1 MPRVSRAPVMCPTGS
16 RGNWP
21 ENIGRKSTAGYAEFH
36 QMNDLAAELAVMPAT
51 ARLNLKASK

>member
-1 MPRVSRAPVMCPTGS
+1 MCPTGS

-36 QMNDLAAELAVMPAT
+36 QMNDLAAALAVMPVT
-51 ARLNLKASK
+51 ARLSLKASK

>member
-1 MPRVSRAPVMCPTGS
+1 MH
-16 RGNWP
+16 RGGVFCFLPPWP